1 MNIMKM
7 INCEHE
13 ILKQVTKDEDIVP
26 FISIMPPSMLAF
38 RYIMKCQDLITLD
51 KVLKFEYN
59 VTMMITYT
67 EEYVKWKEKL
77 LGKKRVLF
85 TEQEREETMIEVEGL
100 YELFRE
106 KGLVY

>member
-1 MNIMKM
+1 M
-7 INCEHE
+7 I
-13 ILKQVTKDEDIVP
+13 P
-26 FISIMPPSMLAF
+26 
-38 RYIMKCQDLITLD
+38 
-51 KVLKFEYN
+51 
-59 VTMMITYT
+59 YT

-85 TEQEREETMIEVEGL
+85 TEQEREETIREVEGL

>member
-51 KVLKFEYN
+51 KVLKFEYSVN
-59 VTMMITYT
+59 VMIPYT

-85 TEQEREETMIEVEGL
+85 TEQEREETMREVEGL
-100 YELFRE
+100 YKLFRE
-106 KGLVY
+106 QGLVY

>member
-1 MNIMKM
+1 
-7 INCEHE
+7 
-13 ILKQVTKDEDIVP
+13 
-26 FISIMPPSMLAF
+26 
-38 RYIMKCQDLITLD
+38 
-51 KVLKFEYN
+51 
-59 VTMMITYT
+59 MMIPYT

-85 TEQEREETMIEVEGL
+85 TEQEREETMREVEGL

>member
-26 FISIMPPSMLAF
+26 FISIMPPAMLAF

-59 VTMMITYT
+59 VTMMIPYT

-85 TEQEREETMIEVEGL
+85 TEQEREETMREVEGL

>member
-1 MNIMKM
+1 MKM